1 MTREGAEKVRE
12 ALKVI
17 LEQCRA
23 TNSCENCPCIPQHP
37 TARCYTCD
45 CCNDLFDCT
54 SGTILGG
61 GLNDSQ

>member
-1 MTREGAEKVRE
+1 MNRAGAEKVRE

-37 TARCYTCD
+37 TARCYTRG
-45 CCNDLFDCT
+45 CCKICLIMPPD
-54 SGTILGG
+54 TISGG
-61 GLNDSQ
+61 GLND